1 MKLKRQIQGNKIRY
15 VNKTHNDT
23 SIRQDFKNLLNQK
36 KVYTVKNIN
45 FKSLKNLF
53 ALKKETKEKQMKI
66 LERKLLDGKTT
77 TLKHSCK
84 NDKAMKELKSFPLN
98 LVLSVSLKKP
108 HDNLICFLK
117 STHFTLILLIFGSV
131 YLEEFFF
138 HI

>member
-1 MKLKRQIQGNKIRY
+1 
-15 VNKTHNDT
+15 
-23 SIRQDFKNLLNQK
+23 
-36 KVYTVKNIN
+36 
-45 FKSLKNLF
+45 
-53 ALKKETKEKQMKI
+53 MKI

-138 HI
+138 HIWPGPFSTSGSCAIPTEGALLDLNSLKQSGISTVLWLESPKFMTLFISVCVWSH